1 MDIYS
6 VRQNRSIMY
15 QHFAFLVSRL
25 GWRLVVLSI
34 PHMTGLAQSCPGDS
48 TMVADQLILW
58 NHNRAATDA
67 FNDDFMDIMTM

>member
-1 MDIYS
+1 M
-6 VRQNRSIMY
+6 
-15 QHFAFLVSRL
+15 

-48 TMVADQLILW
+48 TMVAEQLILW

-67 FNDDFMDIMTM
+67 FNDDFTDIVTM